1 MGSIKRH
8 RYAMEA
14 LLAEYRD
21 KEAEFDK
28 IDYLGDPDYD
38 PSNNKNKK

>member
-1 MGSIKRH
+1 
-8 RYAMEA
+8 MEA

-28 IDYLGDPDYD
+28 IDYLGDPDYET
-38 PSNNKNKK
+38 KNKK